1 MAPRSAVS
9 HLRSPQGQPD
19 VFGAPKRS
27 GGAASCRFLVAVT
40 GAAVA
45 INDHRRRRRD
55 TTRGR
60 FIFCRRPSS
69 SSCRH
74 RRGRRQRRLRPAT
87 VRRCGTWGGRKTV
100 PCSTTSAFANG
111 RAVGLRRCLHGETR
125 ARTAERIDS
134 SGAVTARAS
143 PRLTGTTYKQLR
155 AIPRRSDNTPRG
167 LRCPGAL
174 RWRRSFCGVY
184 DRQSSTY
191 VPGCTEK

>member
-1 MAPRSAVS
+1 MSSV
-9 HLRSPQGQPD
+9 PQREVAELQ
-19 VFGAPKRS
+19 
-27 GGAASCRFLVAVT
+27 AAGSSSLVAVT

-87 VRRCGTWGGRKTV
+87 VRRCGTWGRKTV